1 MVGAV
6 LLVPRASLV
15 ATHAP
20 GSITH
25 HYALSLVLQFKLVCA
40 GVACVA
46 VAASADAAAASASAA
61 VTSYIKVLHAARVA

>member
-25 HYALSLVLQFKLVCA
+25 HYALSLVLQFKLVLL
-40 GVACVA
+40 
-46 VAASADAAAASASAA
+46 
-61 VTSYIKVLHAARVA
+61 VLLLLLLLMLLLLLLLLLSLHI

>member
-40 GVACVA
+40 GVA
-46 VAASADAAAASASAA
+46 VAASTDAAAASASAA